1 MPRTTAQKIFRIFGW
16 IFGVIVFLA
25 LATLTKIDW
34 RDYKEMDYYLETV
47 ANLNSLNLE
56 SSEGGIWLAGWSA
69 VNATP
74 AKPAK
79 LLGYKPRGRYE
90 FVQDSSFVKTMV
102 ISNGKST
109 VAFLNYELMIVHPYL
124 QGRINQA
131 ISESG
136 LALDNV
142 YFTATHTHSG
152 IGGHIPGLL
161 GKLAFGSY
169 DEKIVKFL
177 EAKTLEGLK
186 SAMASRDTV
195 EVFFRKTKADTL
207 VANRL
212 IAEDPIDPYIRQ
224 LIFEKR
230 NGKKGTIL
238 TYSAHPTILNSKFMG
253 LSGDYPNYL
262 TKLMELEGYDFSLF
276 AAGTVGSHRPVATG
290 NHPDDVES
298 YAFALNRNLSEN
310 IHEVFPVEEP
320 NLQFGSLPLGLRK
333 AHFRISEKVRI
344 RPWIFNSI
352 FGDTN
357 AHFDMVQ
364 IGKTLFISSS
374 GEISGVFM
382 KEWEAYAAEKGLHL
396 IITCFN
402 GGYIGYI
409 TPDNYYNYPLYE
421 TRDMNWFGP
430 YNGAYFDEMI
440 RKMIDKAAGPESMVL
455 K

>member
-1 MPRTTAQKIFRIFGW
+1 MPRTTAQRIFRIFGW
-16 IFGVIVFLA
+16 TFGVIVFLA
-25 LATLTKIDW
+25 LTTLTRIDW
-34 RDYKEMDYYLETV
+34 RDYREMEYYQETV
-47 ANLNSLNLE
+47 AHLDTMSINSSQGE
-56 SSEGGIWLAGWSA
+56 IWLAGWAST
-69 VNATP
+69 NTTPSTP
-74 AKPAK
+74 AK
-79 LLGYKPRGRYE
+79 LVGYKPRGRYQ

-124 QGRINQA
+124 QERISQA
-131 ISESG
+131 INESG
-136 LALDNV
+136 LAIDHI

-152 IGGHIPGLL
+152 IGGHIPGLV
-161 GKLAFGSY
+161 GKLAFGGF
-169 DEKIVKFL
+169 DEKIVKLL
-177 EAKTLEGLK
+177 EARTIEGLN
-186 SAMASRDTV
+186 SAISTMDTATV
-195 EVFFRKTKADTL
+195 YFQKTKADTL

-212 IAEDPIDPYIRQ
+212 IAEDPVHPYIRQ

-230 NGKKGTIL
+230 NAKKGTIL

-262 TKLMELEGYDFSLF
+262 TKMMEEEEYEFSLF

-290 NHPDDVES
+290 KEPKNVES
-298 YAFALNRNLSEN
+298 YALTLHRNLSEN
-310 IHEVFPVEEP
+310 IHEVFPVEEAKFMHG
-320 NLQFGSLPLGLRK
+320 NLPLGLRK

-352 FGDTN
+352 LGDTN
-357 AHFDMVQ
+357 AHFDMIQ

-382 KEWEAYAAEKGLHL
+382 KDWEAYAAEKNIHL

-409 TPDNYYNYPLYE
+409 TPDKYYNYPLYE

-430 YNGAYFDEMI
+430 YNGAYFDEI
-440 RKMIDKAAGPESMVL
+440 IKRMIDKAAE
-455 K
+455 

>member
-1 MPRTTAQKIFRIFGW
+1 MPRTKAQKIFRIFGW
-16 IFGVIVFLA
+16 TFGVLVFLA
-25 LATLTKIDW
+25 LTMLTRIDW
-34 RDYKEMDYYLETV
+34 RDYKEMDYYQETIAHLDTLDLV
-47 ANLNSLNLE
+47 
-56 SSEGGIWLAGWSA
+56 SSSGNVWLVGWASI
-69 VNATP
+69 NATP
-74 AKPAK
+74 PTPAK
-79 LLGYKPRGRYE
+79 LVGYKPRGRYQ
-90 FVQDSSFVKTMV
+90 FVQDSSYVKTMV

-131 ISESG
+131 IDESG
-136 LALDNV
+136 LPLDNV

-169 DEKIVKFL
+169 DEKIVQFL
-177 EAKTLEGLK
+177 EAKTIEGLK
-186 SAMASRDTV
+186 SAIATRDTASIY
-195 EVFFRKTKADTL
+195 FQKTKADSL

-224 LIFEKR
+224 MIFEKN
-230 NGKKGTIL
+230 NGQKGTIL

-262 TKLMELEGYDFSLF
+262 TKMMELEGYHFSLF
-276 AAGTVGSHRPVATG
+276 AAGTVGSHRPVSSG
-290 NHPDDVES
+290 NQPEDVES
-298 YAFALNRNLSEN
+298 YALALNENLSEN
-310 IHEVFPVEEP
+310 IHEVFPVEEE
-320 NLQFGSLPLGLRK
+320 NLIFGNLPLGLRK

-352 FGDTN
+352 FGETN
-357 AHFDMVQ
+357 AHFDVVQ
-364 IGKTLFISSS
+364 IGQTLFISSS

-382 KEWEAYAAEKGLHL
+382 KDWEAYANDKGLHL

-409 TPDNYYNYPLYE
+409 TPDKYYNYPLYE
-421 TRDMNWFGP
+421 ARDMNWFGP
-430 YNGAYFDEMI
+430 YNGAYFDEI
-440 RKMIDKAAGPESMVL
+440 VKRLIDKAADEQFPS

>member
-1 MPRTTAQKIFRIFGW
+1 MPISKAHKIFKVFGW
-16 IFGVIVFLA
+16 TFGVLVFLA
-25 LATLTKIDW
+25 LTMLTRIDW
-34 RDYKEMDYYLETV
+34 RDYKEMDYYQETV
-47 ANLNSLNLE
+47 THLDTMDLVSTSGE
-56 SSEGGIWLAGWSA
+56 TWLVGWAST
-69 VNATP
+69 NATP
-74 AKPAK
+74 PKPAK
-79 LLGYKPRGRYE
+79 LVGYKPRGRYQ
-90 FVQDSSFVKTMV
+90 FVQDSSYVKAMV

-124 QGRINQA
+124 QERINQA
-131 ISESG
+131 ILKSG
-136 LALDNV
+136 LVLDKI

-152 IGGHIPGLL
+152 IGGHIPGLM

-169 DEKIVKFL
+169 DEKIVQFL
-177 EAKTLEGLK
+177 EVKTLEGLK
-186 SAMASRDTV
+186 SALSTQDTAAV
-195 EVFFRKTKADTL
+195 YFQKTKADSL

-224 LIFEKR
+224 LIFEKK

-262 TKLMELEGYDFSLF
+262 TKLMELEEYDFSLF

-290 NHPDDVES
+290 NQPIDVEA
-298 YAFALNRNLSEN
+298 YALALSRNLSDN
-310 IHEVFPVEEP
+310 IHEVFPVEGGK
-320 NLQFGSLPLGLRK
+320 LTYGKLPLGLRK

-352 FGDTN
+352 LGETN
-357 AHFDMVQ
+357 AHFDLIQ
-364 IGKTLFISSS
+364 IGKTMFISSS

-409 TPDNYYNYPLYE
+409 TPDKYYNYPLYE
-421 TRDMNWFGP
+421 ARDMNWFGP

-440 RKMIDKAAGPESMVL
+440 KRLIDKAAKQE
-455 K
+455 

>member
-16 IFGVIVFLA
+16 TFGVIVFLA
-25 LATLTKIDW
+25 LTTLTRIDW
-34 RDYKEMDYYLETV
+34 RDYKELDYYLETV
-47 ANLNSLNLE
+47 AHLDSLSLE
-56 SSEGGIWLAGWSA
+56 SSEGQIWLAGWSS

-74 AKPAK
+74 STPAK
-79 LLGYKPRGRYE
+79 LVGYKPRGRYE
-90 FVQDSSFVKTMV
+90 FVQDSNFVKTVV
-102 ISNGKST
+102 ISNGTST

-161 GKLAFGSY
+161 GKLAFGGY
-169 DEKIVKFL
+169 DENIVKFL

-186 SAMASRDTV
+186 SAMSSLDTA

-224 LIFEKR
+224 LIFEKQ
-230 NGKKGTIL
+230 NGEKGTIL

-262 TKLMELEGYDFSLF
+262 TKLMEQGEYDFSLF
-276 AAGTVGSHRPVATG
+276 AAGTVGSHRPVAPG
-290 NHPDDVES
+290 NQPDDVES

-320 NLQFGSLPLGLRK
+320 NLKFGNLPLGLRK

-344 RPWIFNSI
+344 RPWIFNSL
-352 FGDTN
+352 FGETN

-382 KEWEAYAAEKGLHL
+382 KEWENYAAEKGLHL

-421 TRDMNWFGP
+421 ARDMNWFGP

-440 RKMIDKAAGPESMVL
+440 RKMIDKAAGQEPMAL

>member
-1 MPRTTAQKIFRIFGW
+1 MPRTTAQRIFRIFGW
-16 IFGVIVFLA
+16 TFGVIVFLA
-25 LATLTKIDW
+25 LTTLTRIDW
-34 RDYKEMDYYLETV
+34 RDYREMEYYQETV
-47 ANLNSLNLE
+47 AHLDTMSINSSQGE
-56 SSEGGIWLAGWSA
+56 IWLAGWAST
-69 VNATP
+69 NTTPSTP
-74 AKPAK
+74 AK
-79 LLGYKPRGRYE
+79 LVGYKPRGRYQ

-124 QGRINQA
+124 QERISQA
-131 ISESG
+131 INESG
-136 LALDNV
+136 LAIDHI

-152 IGGHIPGLL
+152 IGGHIPGLV
-161 GKLAFGSY
+161 GKLAFGGF
-169 DEKIVKFL
+169 DEKIVKLL
-177 EAKTLEGLK
+177 EARTIEGLN
-186 SAMASRDTV
+186 SAISTMDSATV
-195 EVFFRKTKADTL
+195 YFQKTKADTL

-212 IAEDPIDPYIRQ
+212 IAEDPVDPYIRQ

-262 TKLMELEGYDFSLF
+262 TKMMEEGEYEFSLF

-290 NHPDDVES
+290 KEPKNVES
-298 YAFALNRNLSEN
+298 YALTLHRNLSEN
-310 IHEVFPVEEP
+310 IHEVFPVEEAKFMHG
-320 NLQFGSLPLGLRK
+320 NLPLGLRK

-352 FGDTN
+352 LGDTN
-357 AHFDMVQ
+357 AHFDMIQ

-382 KEWEAYAAEKGLHL
+382 KDWEAYAAEKNIHL

-409 TPDNYYNYPLYE
+409 TPDKYYNYPLYE

-430 YNGAYFDEMI
+430 YNGAYFDEI
-440 RKMIDKAAGPESMVL
+440 IKRMIDKAAE
-455 K
+455 

>member
-1 MPRTTAQKIFRIFGW
+1 MPRPIAQRIFRVFGW
-16 IFGVIVFLA
+16 TFGMLVFLA
-25 LATLTKIDW
+25 LATLTRIDW
-34 RDYKEMDYYLETV
+34 RDFKEMDYYQETV
-47 ANLNSLNLE
+47 ARLDSLDFE
-56 SSEGGIWLAGWSA
+56 SSEGEIWLAGWSS

-74 AKPAK
+74 SSPAK
-79 LLGYKPRGRYE
+79 LVGYKPRGRYE
-90 FVQDSSFVKTMV
+90 FVQDSSFVKAIV

-131 ISESG
+131 ISKSG
-136 LALDNV
+136 LALDFV

-152 IGGHIPGLL
+152 IGGHIPGLI
-161 GKLAFGSY
+161 GKLAFGGF

-177 EAKTLEGLK
+177 EDKTLDGLK
-186 SAMASRDTV
+186 SAIASRDTV

-224 LIFEKR
+224 LIFEKK

-238 TYSAHPTILNSKFMG
+238 SFSAHPTILNSKFMG
-253 LSGDYPNYL
+253 LSGDYPNNL
-262 TKLMELEGYDFSLF
+262 TKFMEKEEYDFSLF

-290 NHPDDVES
+290 NQPNDVES
-298 YAFALNRNLSEN
+298 YALALNRNLSEN

-320 NLQFGSLPLGLRK
+320 NLKVGNLPIGLRK

-344 RPWIFNSI
+344 RPWIFNSV

-382 KEWEAYAAEKGLHL
+382 KEWEAYAAEKDLHL

-409 TPDNYYNYPLYE
+409 TPDKYYNYPLYE
-421 TRDMNWFGP
+421 VRDMNWFGP
-430 YNGAYFDEMI
+430 YNGAYFDDMI
-440 RKMIDKAAGPESMVL
+440 RKMIDKAA

>member
-1 MPRTTAQKIFRIFGW
+1 MPRPIAQRIFRVFGW
-16 IFGVIVFLA
+16 TFGIVVFLA
-25 LATLTKIDW
+25 LATLTRIDW
-34 RDYKEMDYYLETV
+34 RDFKEMDYYQETV
-47 ANLNSLNLE
+47 ARLDSLNFE
-56 SSEGGIWLAGWSA
+56 SSEGEIWLAGWSS

-74 AKPAK
+74 SSPAK
-79 LLGYKPRGRYE
+79 LVGYKPRGRYE
-90 FVQDSSFVKTMV
+90 FVLDSSFVKAMV

-131 ISESG
+131 INESG
-136 LALDNV
+136 LALDYV

-152 IGGHIPGLL
+152 IGGHIPGLI
-161 GKLAFGSY
+161 GKLAFGGY
-169 DEKIVKFL
+169 DDKIVKFL

-195 EVFFRKTKADTL
+195 EVYFRKTKADTL

-262 TKLMELEGYDFSLF
+262 TKLMEKGEYDFSLF

-290 NHPDDVES
+290 NQTNDVES
-298 YAFALNRNLSEN
+298 YALALNRNLSEN

-320 NLQFGSLPLGLRK
+320 NLKVGNLPVGLRK

-344 RPWIFNSI
+344 RPWIFNSV

-357 AHFDMVQ
+357 AHFDIVQ

-382 KEWEAYAAEKGLHL
+382 KEWEDYATEKGFHL

-409 TPDNYYNYPLYE
+409 TPDKYYNYPLYE
-421 TRDMNWFGP
+421 VRDMNWFGP

-440 RKMIDKAAGPESMVL
+440 RKMIDKAAE
-455 K
+455 

>member
-1 MPRTTAQKIFRIFGW
+1 MPRTKAHRIFRIFGW
-16 IFGVIVFLA
+16 TFGVVVFLA
-25 LATLTKIDW
+25 LTTLTRIDW
-34 RDYKEMDYYLETV
+34 RDYKEMDYYQETV
-47 ANLNSLNLE
+47 AHLDTMDLV
-56 SSEGGIWLAGWSA
+56 SSSGEIWLAGWASI
-69 VNATP
+69 NSTP
-74 AKPAK
+74 ATPAK
-79 LLGYKPRGRYE
+79 LLGYKPRGRYQ

-102 ISNGKST
+102 ISNGNST

-124 QGRINQA
+124 KERISQA
-131 ISESG
+131 IQESG
-136 LALDNV
+136 LPLDNI

-169 DEKIVKFL
+169 DKKIVRLL
-177 EAKTLEGLK
+177 EERTVESLK
-186 SAMASRDTV
+186 SALSTMDTATV
-195 EVFFRKTKADTL
+195 YFQKTKADTL

-224 LIFEKR
+224 LIFEKK

-262 TKLMELEGYDFSLF
+262 TKKMEEEGYEFSLF
-276 AAGTVGSHRPVATG
+276 AAGTVGSHRPVASG
-290 NHPDDVES
+290 NEPKDVES
-298 YAFALNRNLSEN
+298 YALTLNRNLSEN
-310 IHEVFPVEEP
+310 IHEVFPAEEE
-320 NLQFGSLPLGLRK
+320 NLMYGNLPMGLRK

-374 GEISGVFM
+374 GEISGIFM
-382 KEWEAYAAEKGLHL
+382 KEWETYAAEKGLHL

-409 TPDNYYNYPLYE
+409 TPDEYYNYPLYE

-430 YNGAYFDEMI
+430 YNGAYFDEI
-440 RKMIDKAAGPESMVL
+440 IKNLIDKAAEQEYSL